1 MSSPI
6 NVIQH
11 PLQIT
16 PSKVEH
22 IYSFTSTTPGNNPD
36 YTDFRFVADIWV
48 DTTTSNPTKIARKIF
63 APNSYGVGTINV
75 QRIIENYVEGNA
87 RTGNAQYT
95 SINTNDVTSYGHLA
109 NLSGTSESNG
119 WNGFTFYPNRYGIR
133 DYRIMIGE
141 QYRTP
146 ASGTELIVNI
156 SENASFPNS
165 GFYCTTVNLPWT
177 GGGSD
182 ANSVRWYEAGGN
194 IVLGQPYPTGV
205 DWAWTNPDG
214 TVVYDTDVTT
224 AVNGTFTP
232 SSNPNLGDKFNIEER
247 YTGIRYTFNWYDF
260 SSTGGF
266 TGWGLIGIT
275 SSTSKFSAD
284 RCPPFVTIWP
294 GTSLKEGSMIQNV
307 LSSNEY
313 WQTTAPSTQQEFW
326 EVEQYHIKYTN
337 PAARSDYYGKFL
349 TTFGPDTRDF
359 EDNALGYVYDSRRR
373 RHHPE
378 CPILVSF
385 FFGRL
390 SNQIEM
396 PFFNNIE
403 QISVLSATTHSSPYE
418 AQPFYENTD
427 FPASGITLTQ
437 QDDRIYYHNLILPQ
451 LAGGKVAIWCG
462 SEGENGQ
469 WDAAPVRSELVEYY
483 LEEDNCL
490 SDPVHVL
497 FLNRQGVFDTYTFD
511 KKAIENKRIKR
522 ESYAQG
528 GIRDSSVYA
537 QLSTERRD
545 VIYNQDLRVELDVET
560 WYLEDNDKQIIMDL
574 FQSPE
579 VYIIK
584 NQEFFNEDGTQKS
597 SKSYNPYLLPVTVK
611 ADSIKEFKN
620 RYNKVFQYEFSFEY
634 SPINEYRTQG

>member
-22 IYSFTSTTPGNNPD
+22 IYSFTSTTPGNNPT

-48 DTTTSNPTKIARKIF
+48 DTTTNNPTKIARKIF

-87 RTGNAQYT
+87 RTENAQYT

-146 ASGTELIVNI
+146 SSGTELVVNI
-156 SENASFPNS
+156 SEQATFPHS
-165 GFYCTTVNLPWT
+165 AFYCTTTNLPWT
-177 GGGSD
+177 GGASD
-182 ANSVRWYEAGGN
+182 ANSVRWFEAGGN
-194 IVLGQPYPTGV
+194 IVTGQPYPTGV
-205 DWAWTNPDG
+205 SWAWTNPDG

-224 AVNGTFTP
+224 DVNGTFTP
-232 SSNPNLGDKFNIEER
+232 SSNPNVGDKFNIEER

-260 SSTGGF
+260 SVTGGF

-275 SSTSKFSAD
+275 SSQGKFSPD

-313 WQTTAPSTQQEFW
+313 WQTTAPNTQQEFW

-337 PAARSDYYGKFL
+337 PAARSEYYGKFL
-349 TTFGPDTRDF
+349 TTFGPEIRDF
-359 EDNALGYVYDSRRR
+359 SDNTLGNVYDSRRR

-418 AQPFYENTD
+418 PQPFYENTD

-451 LAGGKVAIWCG
+451 LAGGRVAIWCG
-462 SEGENGQ
+462 SVGENGQ

-522 ESYAQG
+522 ETYAQG

-545 VIYNQDLRVELDVET
+545 VVYNQDLRVEMDVET

>member
-22 IYSFTSTTPGNNPD
+22 IYSFTSTTPGNNPT

-48 DTTTSNPTKIARKIF
+48 DTTTTNPTKIARKIF

-87 RTGNAQYT
+87 RTENAQYT
-95 SINTNDVTSYGHLA
+95 SYNTNDNTVYAHLA

-119 WNGFTFYPNRYGIR
+119 WNGSTYYPSRYGVR

-141 QYRTP
+141 QYRNP
-146 ASGTELIVNI
+146 AVSNDLIVNI
-156 SENASFPNS
+156 SEDATFPHS
-165 GFYCTTVNLPWT
+165 GFNCGTTNLPWT
-177 GGGSD
+177 GGASD
-182 ANSVRWYEAGGN
+182 ANSVNWYEAGGN
-194 IVLGQPYPTGV
+194 IVQGIPYVTGV
-205 DWAWTNPDG
+205 DWAWTNSSG
-214 TVVYDTDVTT
+214 TFVYDSDVTT
-224 AVNGTFTP
+224 DVNGTFTP
-232 SSNPNLGDKFNIEER
+232 SSNPSVGDKFVIEER
-247 YTGIRYTFNWYDF
+247 YTGIRYRFNWYDF
-260 SSTGGF
+260 SGTGGF
-266 TGWGLIGIT
+266 VGWGLIEIT
-275 SSTSKFSAD
+275 SNMGRFSPD

-294 GTSLKEGSMIQNV
+294 GTSLKEGSMINDLESDQ
-307 LSSNEY
+307 Y
-313 WQTTAPSTQQEFW
+313 WQTAAPNQQQDFW

-337 PAARSDYYGKFL
+337 PAARADWYGKFL
-349 TTFGPDTRDF
+349 TTFGPETRDF
-359 EDNALGYVYDSRRR
+359 SDNTLGDVYDSRRR

-390 SNQIEM
+390 SNQVEM

-403 QISVLSATTHSSPYE
+403 QISVLTGATHSSPYE
-418 AQPFYENTD
+418 AAPFYENDD

-437 QDDRIYYHNLILPQ
+437 QNDRIYYHNLILPE
-451 LAGGKVAIWCG
+451 LAGGRVAIWCG
-462 SEGENGQ
+462 TEGENGQ
-469 WDAAPVRSELVEYY
+469 WDQAPVRSELVEYY

-522 ESYAQG
+522 ETYAQG
-528 GIRDSSVYA
+528 GIRDTEVYA

-545 VIYNQDLRVELDVET
+545 VVFNQDLRVEMDVET

-584 NQEFFNEDGTQKS
+584 NQSFYKEDGSFKLPKT
-597 SKSYNPYLLPVTVK
+597 YNPYLLPVTVK
-611 ADSIKEFKN
+611 SDSIKEFKN

>member
-48 DTTTSNPTKIARKIF
+48 DTTTNNPTKIARKIF

-146 ASGTELIVNI
+146 SSGTELIVNI
-156 SENASFPNS
+156 SEQATFPNS
-165 GFYCTTVNLPWT
+165 GFYCTTANLPWT

-182 ANSVRWYEAGGN
+182 ANSVRWFEAGGN
-194 IVLGQPYPTGV
+194 IVTGQPYVTGV
-205 DWAWTNPDG
+205 DWAWTNPSG

-224 AVNGTFTP
+224 DVNGSFTP
-232 SSNPNLGDKFNIEER
+232 SSNPNVGDKFNIEER

-260 SSTGGF
+260 STTGGF
-266 TGWGLIGIT
+266 TGWGLVGIT
-275 SSTSKFSAD
+275 SSQGKFSPD

-313 WQTTAPSTQQEFW
+313 WQTTAPNTQQEFW
-326 EVEQYHIKYTN
+326 EVEQYHIKYNN

-359 EDNALGYVYDSRRR
+359 NDNTLGDVYDSRRR

-385 FFGRL
+385 FFGKL

-403 QISVLSATTHSSPYE
+403 QITVVSATTHSSEYE
-418 AQPFYENTD
+418 PQPLYENTD
-427 FPASGITLTQ
+427 FPSSAITLTQ

-451 LAGGKVAIWCG
+451 LAGGKVGIWCG
-462 SEGENGQ
+462 SVGENGQ

-490 SDPVHVL
+490 SDPVHIL

-522 ESYAQG
+522 ETYAQG

-545 VIYNQDLRVELDVET
+545 VVFNQDLRVEMDVET